1 MPISGSLSAT
11 RLPPHKKHAALSSG
25 YFSLHCGHDFMERP
39 LPSSPD
45 RLPEER
51 PSSGRP
57 GIAPNRQLP
66 PGSPHGRTG
75 SKRSPGH
82 VPAERRQPLKI
93 EVPDQKQETLRF
105 GRVGV
110 IVTAGFAI
118 GILWPRVAGFKL
130 VPSVP
135 SQPADSSGGADLTG
149 APADPKSGAP
159 AGSAAAAEVEPP
171 PAETPPNVDRLQV
184 SEPQFVVCKAK
195 GKKKKDDCDHIDFDR
210 LARPHIQ
217 ALAECQGAEHMEGM
231 LSLGF
236 ELDFESQTIKAIK
249 NGK

>member
-1 MPISGSLSAT
+1 MPISGSLSAS

-25 YFSLHCGHDFMERP
+25 YFSLHCEHDFMGRP

-51 PSSGRP
+51 PSGGRP
-57 GIAPNRQLP
+57 GIAPNRQLFP
-66 PGSPHGRTG
+66 ALPWYNEAERIPF
-75 SKRSPGH
+75 H
-82 VPAERRQPLKI
+82 VPVERRQPLKI

-105 GRVGV
+105 GRVGL

-135 SQPADSSGGADLTG
+135 SQPADSSGSADLTG
-149 APADPKSGAP
+149 APADPKSGAGP
-159 AGSAAAAEVEPP
+159 ANSAAAAEVEPP
-171 PAETPPNVDRLQV
+171 PQAAPPNTDRLQI

-217 ALAECQGAEHMEGM
+217 AL
-231 LSLGF
+231 
-236 ELDFESQTIKAIK
+236 
-249 NGK
+249 